1 MASKQRLLLS
11 RKGKN
16 IFESDYSVSDDA
28 SILDRLTKAWEDLQ
42 VFLIKVYENGL
53 SDPRQFIFAG
63 KSGLALAFVSILIFF
78 KEPFSYIR
86 EHSIWAVLTVIVVFE
101 FSIGATLVKGFLRG
115 LGTASAAILA
125 LGCAQLS
132 VWAGKWQECI
142 VLISIFIAG
151 AITSFL
157 KLYPSM
163 RVYEYGF
170 RVFML
175 TFAVVMVSGTSEF
188 FDTAVSRML
197 LVFVGAGICLIVSL
211 CVYPIWSGEDLH
223 KLVVDNFR
231 GVATSLE
238 GIIIIITIIVTYN
251 FNERMNEYIF
261 SCIECVRSYLQ
272 NVEYQRIPSK
282 ILVYQA
288 TDDPLYTGY
297 RAAVQSTSKEEA
309 LLGFANWEPPHG
321 PYKMW
326 RYPWSH
332 FLKVSGAL
340 RHCAFM
346 VMAMHGC
353 ILSEIQAAPELRMM
367 FRNEI
372 QQVGIEGAKVLRE
385 LGNKLEKV
393 EKLNPGFEMLDKVH
407 EAAEDLQMLI
417 DKKSYHLVKSEKWAA
432 SRRPKDFEDL
442 DHLHEIKEEETPC
455 LDEFSSHFKLPSHHA
470 GLNQHMAKTM
480 SINNASA
487 SCFGMNCEEQVQWP
501 SRLSVLGDVVLNERE
516 IRTYESATALSLTNF
531 TSSLIEFVARLQNLL
546 DSYKELSE
554 KAKFSEPT

>member
-42 VFLIKVYENGL
+42 AFLIKVYENGL

-115 LGTASAAILA
+115 LGTATAAILA
-125 LGCAQLS
+125 LGTAQLS
-132 VWAGKWQECI
+132 VWAGKGQECI
-142 VLISIFIAG
+142 VLISIFITG
-151 AITSFL
+151 AVTSFI

-175 TFAVVMVSGTSEF
+175 TFAIVMVSGTSEF

-197 LVFVGAGICLIVSL
+197 LVFVGAGICLVVSL

-223 KLVVDNFR
+223 KLVVTNFR

-238 GIIIIITIIVTYN
+238 
-251 FNERMNEYIF
+251 
-261 SCIECVRSYLQ
+261 ECVRSYLQ

-297 RAAVQSTSKEEA
+297 RAAVQSTSQEEA

-326 RYPWSH
+326 RYPWSQ

-372 QQVGIEGAKVLRE
+372 QQVGMEGAKVLRE
-385 LGNKLEKV
+385 LGNKLEKL
-393 EKLNPGFEMLDKVH
+393 EKLSPGFEMLDKVH

-417 DKKSYHLVKSEKWAA
+417 DKKSYHLVKSEKWSA
-432 SRRPKDFEDL
+432 SRRPKDFEDV

-455 LDEFSSHFKLPSHHA
+455 LDELSSHFKLPSHHA
-470 GLNQHMAKTM
+470 GLNQHLVKTM
-480 SINNASA
+480 SINNTTA